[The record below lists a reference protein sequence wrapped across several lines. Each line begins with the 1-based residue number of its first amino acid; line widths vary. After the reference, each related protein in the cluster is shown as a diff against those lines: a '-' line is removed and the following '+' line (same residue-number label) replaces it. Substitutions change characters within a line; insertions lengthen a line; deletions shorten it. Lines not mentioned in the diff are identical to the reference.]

1 MVREN
6 EMYGP
11 LVAHFRDRGF
21 VVLREVTT
29 YQGRIDVL
37 ALRLDAD
44 ACDRRR
50 AIGISA
56 VTAPNLLRVWAALP
70 RVLRSQA
77 VPELATSLAVL
88 PATLRASLR
97 ALSDHGVVL
106 RDEADW
112 IRVVKPT
119 RIAKEIVC
127 CEAKLADWQAVVRQ
141 AYGHRFY
148 AHRSFVAL
156 HRVPR
161 TLDQEILDRRRLGL
175 MQVSGE
181 GVRRHRPAPATRPPD
196 TLASMYLQECAWS
209 ELARSR
215 TAPPKGASSATA

>member
-1 MVREN
+1 MVREL

-11 LVAHFRDRGF
+11 LVAHFRQRGF

-37 ALRLDAD
+37 ALRLDD
-44 ACDRRR
+44 DSCEKRRR
-50 AIGISA
+50 VGIDAI
-56 VTAPNLLRVWAALP
+56 TAPNLLRVWAALP
-70 RVLRSQA
+70 RILRSGA
-77 VPELATSLAVL
+77 VPALATSLAIL

-97 ALSDHGVVL
+97 ELSHHGVVF
-106 RDEADW
+106 RDSTDW
-112 IRVVKPT
+112 VRVARPT

-156 HRVPR
+156 HRVPK
-161 TLDQEILDRRRLGL
+161 TLDEEVLERRRLGL

-181 GVRRHRPAPATRPPD
+181 GVLRRRAAPTTRPPD
-196 TLASMYLQECAWS
+196 ALASMYLQECAWR
-209 ELARSR
+209 ELAARRS
-215 TAPPKGASSATA
+215 APPKAASSATA